1 MTPLPAAG
9 EGFSFADPYAI
20 ALTFLGVVVLIAIAA
35 LSHQGERA
43 FSASVIYLALGLAAG
58 LAIDGLNVS
67 WLRPDEDSTI
77 IQRLSE
83 GAVIIAL
90 FGAGLKVER
99 EVRPTAWNPVWRL
112 LGIGMPLTIGAL
124 VLFGTGVMG
133 LSLAAAIALGA
144 ALAPTDPVLA
154 GDIGIGPPGEEEEPE
169 PNFALTA
176 EAGLNDGLAYPF
188 VFLAIFVGTVGD
200 AGDFLGEWLLADVL
214 YAIAGGVAIGA
225 LVGWGVARLTVPLR
239 DRHLFDHRFDGWLA
253 IAALLL
259 IYGLTEIAGAYGFIA
274 AFVGGLAFRRYEHG
288 HEINREVHDT
298 AETVEKFGEL
308 ALILLLGTLV
318 SVDDLRAPGVGGWLL
333 VPVLLLVIRPVCGLM
348 ALAGTRSMAARERLF
363 VAFFG
368 VRGIG
373 SLYYMAVILGSGAL
387 SPAEGR
393 EVFWT
398 VGLTVMASIALHG
411 VLSAPLERRLLR
423 TTGRG

>member
-1 MTPLPAAG
+1 LILLAAG

-20 ALTFLGVVVLIAIAA
+20 ALTFLGLAGVAAIAA
-35 LSHQGERA
+35 LSHQAERA
-43 FSASVIYLALGLAAG
+43 FSASVIYLALGLAAA
-58 LAIDGLNVS
+58 LAIDGLNVG
-67 WLRPDEDSTI
+67 WLQPDDDATV

-83 GAVIIAL
+83 AAVIIAL

-99 EVRPTAWNPVWRL
+99 EVRPTAWGPVWRL

-133 LSLAAAIALGA
+133 LSLAAAIAVGA

-188 VFLAIFVGTVGD
+188 VFLAIFVGTVGEAD
-200 AGDFLGEWLLADVL
+200 EFVGEWLLADVL
-214 YAIAGGVAIGA
+214 YAIVGGVALGA

-239 DRHLFDHRFDGWLA
+239 DGGYLDRRFDGWLA
-253 IAALLL
+253 IVALLL
-259 IYGLTEIAGAYGFIA
+259 IYGITEIVGAYGFIA
-274 AFVGGLAFRRYEHG
+274 AFVGGLAFRRYEYG
-288 HEINREVHDT
+288 HEINREVHDA
-298 AETVEKFGEL
+298 AENVEKLGEL

-318 SVDDLRAPGVGGWLL
+318 SIDDLRAPGVGGWLL
-333 VPVLLLVIRPVCGLM
+333 APLLLLVIRPLCGLV
-348 ALAGTRSMAARERLF
+348 ALAGSRAIPGWRERLF

-373 SLYYMAVILGSGAL
+373 SLYYVAVILGSGAL
-387 SPAEGR
+387 SAAEGR

-398 VGLTVMASIALHG
+398 VAVTVMASIFLHG
-411 VLSAPLERRLLR
+411 IASAPLERRLLR
-423 TTGRG
+423 TTGRE